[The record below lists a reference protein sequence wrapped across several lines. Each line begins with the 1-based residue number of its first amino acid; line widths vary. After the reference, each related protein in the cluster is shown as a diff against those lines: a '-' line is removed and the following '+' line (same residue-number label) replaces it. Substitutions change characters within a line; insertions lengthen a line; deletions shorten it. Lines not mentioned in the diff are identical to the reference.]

1 MCRYLGGVSVNGGA
15 RESLV
20 YILVAVV
27 VVVIIVFA
35 VVFSGRSLKSAYVPN
50 DFLDAGWSE
59 DLFERD
65 SGSSFFGLESWY
77 SITYKTEGL
86 YPASLTV
93 STYKT
98 LFMMNED
105 ELRDK
110 TTETIWAASQQ
121 GIVVVNGTKIF
132 GERFLKNGHNS
143 IYIVYD
149 GEDTSKDPVE
159 KIKVVGE
166 VWNCGVSGTS
176 IICIGVAQV
185 TDNLN
190 NNTAVNTTSWKK
202 IISGLNG
209 EIEDFT
215 GDDGL
220 IYNVVCH

>member
-1 MCRYLGGVSVNGGA
+1 MCKYLGGVIGKGGA
-15 RESLV
+15 RENLI

-27 VVVIIVFA
+27 VVIIIVFT
-35 VVFSGRSLKSAYVPN
+35 VVFSGRNLTSAYVPN
-50 DFLDAGWSE
+50 DFLDEDWGE

-77 SITYKTEGL
+77 SITYKFDGL

-110 TTETIWAASQQ
+110 TIETIWAASEQ
-121 GIVVVNGTKIF
+121 GIMVFNSTKIS
-132 GERFLKNGHNS
+132 GERFLRNGHNS
-143 IYIVYD
+143 MYIVYD
-149 GEDTSKDPVE
+149 GEDASKDPVE
-159 KIKVVGE
+159 QIKVVGE

-190 NNTAVNTTSWKK
+190 DNTAVNTTSWEK

-209 EIEDFT
+209 EIEGFI
-215 GDDGL
+215 GDGGL

>member
-1 MCRYLGGVSVNGGA
+1 MCSYLGDVSVNGGA
-15 RESLV
+15 RENLL

-35 VVFSGRSLKSAYVPN
+35 VVFSGRSLTSAYVSN
-50 DFLDAGWSE
+50 DFLNVGWGE

-93 STYKT
+93 SSYKT

-110 TTETIWAASQQ
+110 TMETIWAASEQ
-121 GIVVVNGTKIF
+121 GVVVDNGTKTV
-132 GERFLKNGHNS
+132 GDRFLRNGHNS
-143 IYIVYD
+143 MYIVYD
-149 GEDTSKDPVE
+149 GDDTSKDPVE

-209 EIEDFT
+209 EIEGFT